1 MQNGSCT
8 FGFLT
13 QSFSRVHFCFLV
25 FQEPMEMSI
34 KGTRARYA
42 AFIVSLSVLN
52 SSVDVK

>member
-25 FQEPMEMSI
+25 FQEPMEMCI

-42 AFIVSLSVLN
+42 AFIVSLRVLN